1 MKHSTP
7 RSQGASERTFPEATA
22 LSDESESLPADFP
35 VDNGADE
42 PAAELSLGLVDDF
55 KVECVAERG
64 GGGPNTCFFGIG
76 TRPPL

>member
-22 LSDESESLPADFP
+22 LSDESGTACEFVIEEPFEEACVSDLP
-35 VDNGADE
+35 V
-42 PAAELSLGLVDDF
+42 ELSTTD
-55 KVECVAERG
+55 ERG
-64 GGGPNTCFFGIG
+64 CGGPNTCFFGIG